1 MFSSCSKQA
10 LCIKVLPLLFTAAT
24 PPARHEGAAR
34 TETDRA
40 AGIYVC
46 VCVSS
51 NRAKLHVPNICSGH
65 NIVKCTQAV
74 TVSEVMVLFF

>member
-10 LCIKVLPLLFTAAT
+10 LCIKVLLLLFTAAT
-24 PPARHEGAAR
+24 PPAHHEEAAR
-34 TETDRA
+34 TGTDRA
-40 AGIYVC
+40 AGTVC

-65 NIVKCTQAV
+65 NMVKCTQAV
-74 TVSEVMVLFF
+74 TVSEIMVLFF